1 MVKPVVEGYVNDIL
15 QEIMQV
21 DYGQHNLL
29 IYSDLIA
36 LNEIYSR
43 YFKTRLEGNEEIIH
57 FLSTYQTIDNV
68 RDLLR
73 DADVEVARY
82 EGDGSLVIVDCVKGY
97 FGSETD
103 VLCLIKILSKCAQN
117 QGMSGCS
124 VFADMGSFYV
134 GGKVREL
141 LEYEASMPLKFDRYH
156 VGGSLIKCKAFCMYH
171 EKDFNRLTEDEK
183 QSLFQ
188 QHYRNLIVSGRQTD
202 WRNT

>member
-1 MVKPVVEGYVNDIL
+1 MVKPVVEGRVNHIL
-15 QEIMQV
+15 QEIMHI

-29 IYSDLIA
+29 IYSDLNA
-36 LNEIYSR
+36 LKEIYSR
-43 YFKTRLEGNEEIIH
+43 YFKTRLQSKEEIIL
-57 FLSTYQTIDNV
+57 FLSTYQNIDRI
-68 RDLLR
+68 RDMLR
-73 DADVEVARY
+73 AADVEVARY

-97 FGSETD
+97 FGSESD

-171 EKDFNRLTEDEK
+171 EKDFNRLAENEK

-188 QHYRNLIVSGRQTD
+188 QHYRNLIVSGLE
-202 WRNT
+202 